1 MMKVKYFY
9 RILFS
14 LLCIQLGLYIF
25 SLFGREVDIDDA
37 WLGEH
42 AYFMAKD
49 GHVHSELMRGW
60 DFQEDRVL
68 IHHKLMTLLGVVFI
82 NTLGFSVYSLKAVSL
97 VFFILFLAA
106 FYYIMVRWK
115 KALNHRQF
123 IIASFLIFTF
133 HYTFKFSFLFRP
145 EIIIMFLVF
154 ISWYLLEITI
164 NSKRTTWHVTLIT
177 GILGGLCVV
186 AHLNGVAVVLAGGI
200 LLLWNRKWNHI
211 IPYSLGVIIGL
222 SLYFYDFN
230 SEYGFLFWKNQL
242 FQSVL
247 GNDSSTSNIMAYM
260 ANNLL
265 KEHMRFFHNP
275 SIIGFSLLF
284 FTLLT
289 GGFKYLKINHRI
301 MLQYTF
307 LLWLFV
313 ALVFTQKSR
322 QYILIYFPFFVFFMT
337 LILDKLIN
345 NMPGLAN
352 WIYRKPSKIMILLLA
367 IFYLVSTSYYN
378 IQTAK
383 SKFIPDY
390 NRALSL
396 TYFPEN
402 HATLNIVA
410 PMEFIFNEITYFHCI
425 QGERLYTTLKAHD
438 KSICGAGFL
447 TKTREFDID
456 YIILSP
462 PYRRDLGMQSLKVG
476 DTLAH
481 FRVLCNTHNMI
492 ILKYEPAAL

>member
-1 MMKVKYFY
+1 MIKVKYFY
-9 RILFS
+9 RLLLV
-14 LLCIQLGLYIF
+14 LLCFQLGLYIY

-82 NTLGFSVYSLKAVSL
+82 NSFGFSVYSLKAVSL
-97 VFFILFLAA
+97 VFFILFLAV
-106 FYYIMVRWK
+106 FYYIMVRRK
-115 KALNHRQF
+115 KVLNHKQF
-123 IIASFLIFTF
+123 LIALFLIFTF
-133 HYTFKFSFLFRP
+133 HFTFKFSFLFRP

-154 ISWYLLEITI
+154 ISWYLLEMAI
-164 NSKRTTWHVTLIT
+164 NSNRTIWHVLLIA

-200 LLLWNRKWNHI
+200 LLLWNKKWKLI
-211 IPYSLGVIIGL
+211 APYSFGVLIGL

-242 FQSVL
+242 FKSVL
-247 GNDSSTSNIMAYM
+247 GNDSSTSGIIAYI

-265 KEHMRFFHNP
+265 KEHMRFFHNL

-284 FTLLT
+284 FTLFT
-289 GGFKYLKINHRI
+289 GGFKYLKTNHRI

-322 QYILIYFPFFVFFMT
+322 QYILIYFPFFVCFMT
-337 LILDKLIN
+337 LVVDKLIN
-345 NMPGLAN
+345 DMPGLAN
-352 WIYRKPSKIMILLLA
+352 WIYKKPSKIIVLLLA
-367 IFYLVSTSYYN
+367 ILYIASTSYYN

-390 NRALSL
+390 NRAISKA
-396 TYFPEN
+396 YFPEK

-410 PMEFIFNEITYFHCI
+410 PLEFIFNEINYFHCI

-438 KSICGAGFL
+438 KSIYGAGFL
-447 TKTREFDID
+447 KKTREFNID

-462 PYRRDLGMQSLKVG
+462 PYRRDLGMQNLKVG
-476 DTLAH
+476 ETLAH
-481 FRVLCNTHNMI
+481 FRVLCNNADMI
-492 ILKYEPAAL
+492 ILKYEPGN